1 MKVETLDDI
10 KQAIQVLGLSQGIE
24 KILTNYMKIAFIL
37 GQKDVY
43 KEELAK
49 YEKRTDK

>member
-1 MKVETLDDI
+1 MKLETLDDL
-10 KQAIQVLGLSQGIE
+10 KQSIQVLGLSQGIE
-24 KILTNYMKIAFIL
+24 EIVISYLKIAFIL

-49 YEKRTDK
+49 YENK